1 MSGIENLI
9 QHSIERA
16 GRAGQQ
22 GYNNRIDFGEGGNT
36 GGSTINLAVNPDN
49 VLQARKALLDEAT
62 RLTAVLDSVEDR
74 LRMAPMGGDP
84 ASIDF
89 ARVVTD
95 KLREN
100 PDSYFHRC
108 QQYVDNLEAGARALA
123 ETAREYGYTEDEIT
137 DSLQTAAD
145 ALPGGP
151 DA

>member
-22 GYNNRIDFGEGGNT
+22 GYNNRIDFGEGGTT
-36 GGSTINLAVNPDN
+36 GGTTINLAVNPDN
-49 VLQARKALLDEAT
+49 VLHARKALLDEAA
-62 RLTAVLDSVEDR
+62 RLDSVLEAVEQR
-74 LRMAPMGGDP
+74 LRMEPMGGDP

-100 PDSYFHRC
+100 PDSYFNRC
-108 QQYVDNLEAGARALA
+108 QQYVDNLEAGADALA
-123 ETAREYGYTEDEIT
+123 ETARQYGYTEDEIT
-137 DSLQTAAD
+137 HSVRTAGRT
-145 ALPGGP
+145 LPGGTT
-151 DA
+151 